1 MVLPV
6 PEKISRNLGTSL
18 ESNQPLDSRL
28 YSSMSV
34 TPMKFGPAFVLSS
47 AVINSSSWSSFD
59 VIHVYTSMYDAVLRY
74 TNVSCCL
81 KFKGKSTFEYFKVP
95 VKVSK
100 SPLKKQTISTYFY
113 ACPSTKPGVIPYGVG
128 ITVDALSCSE
138 EDHVTY
144 IQPMVPQKQAGVTMA
159 LCNKV
164 AYGNLSAELIIEWM
178 ETYRYLGVDKVVSY
192 FLDELNHY
200 AQKVLFYYSSIGFVD
215 LYKVQFAM
223 DGM

>member
-1 MVLPV
+1 
-6 PEKISRNLGTSL
+6 
-18 ESNQPLDSRL
+18 
-28 YSSMSV
+28 
-34 TPMKFGPAFVLSS
+34 MKFGPAFVLSS
-47 AVINSSSWSSFD
+47 AVINSSTWSPLD
-59 VIHVYTSMYDAVLRY
+59 VIHVYASMYDAVLRY

-81 KFKGKSTFEYFKVP
+81 KFKGKSTFDYFKVP
-95 VKVSK
+95 VKVTK
-100 SPLKKQTISTYFY
+100 SPLKKQTISSYFY

-144 IQPMVPQKQAGVTMA
+144 MYIQPMVPQKQLSGVTMA

-164 AYGNLSAELIIEWM
+164 AYGSLRAELIIEWM

-192 FLDELNHY
+192 FLDELNDA

-215 LYKVQFAM
+215 LFKVQFAM
-223 DGM
+223 EGMQNSLRHSSII